1 MLHSTK
7 STEGRRG
14 SRQGGGKAH
23 GARGEGVRQSPL
35 TLQGPERFRTDQEV
49 TQWQAVLGG
58 GDRVLGST
66 VDSMA
71 VSEGF
76 PEKET
81 LEQRVE

>member
-1 MLHSTK
+1 M
-7 STEGRRG
+7 
-14 SRQGGGKAH
+14 
-23 GARGEGVRQSPL
+23 RQSPL
-35 TLQGPERFRTDQEV
+35 MLQGPERFQTDQEV